1 MEGNV
6 GPIDRVVR
14 LVVAIFFVVANVA
27 GWVTGIAGLIL
38 AVLAGMLLSSVAS
51 RHCPLYTMI
60 GIKKTI

>member
-1 MEGNV
+1 MTIELQVFRYPARSAAGSF
-6 GPIDRVVR
+6 I
-14 LVVAIFFVVANVA
+14 VANVA
-27 GWVTGIAGLIL
+27 GWLTGIAGLVL